1 MSQRKLPL
9 VGLLALIICALP
21 TISSADV
28 NVYSYR
34 QPFLIEPVFDAFTTE
49 TGIKVNTVFAKKGL
63 VERLKNEG
71 RNSPADLLLTTDSG
85 PLYQAVDQGLTQALS
100 NDALEQNIPEE
111 FRDPEGHWFGLTSRA
126 RLIVV
131 SKNRVD
137 PAAIKD
143 YEDLA
148 KPEFAKQVCTR
159 SGKHTYMVALNASII
174 AHHGIDGATD
184 WLDGVKNNLARKPQ
198 GNDRAQ
204 VKAINQG
211 ECDIAIINSYYMGQ
225 MLADEEQIPWAESV
239 NVIFPNQ
246 TNRGTHMNIS
256 GASLTTGA
264 PNRDDAIKLLEFMS
278 SDTAQSIYAETNH
291 EYPVKADVA
300 PSALVQSWGDF
311 KGDTLPLAEIAK
323 HRASAVKLADK
334 VGYDQ

>member
-1 MSQRKLPL
+1 MSPKMLSL
-9 VGLLALIICALP
+9 TGLLALATSALP
-21 TISSADV
+21 AISSADV

-34 QPFLIEPVFDAFTTE
+34 QPFLIEPVFDAFTAE

-71 RNSPADLLLTTDSG
+71 RNSPADILLTTDSG
-85 PLYQAVDQGLTQALS
+85 PLYRAVDQGLTQALS
-100 NDALEQNIPEE
+100 NNALEQNIPEE

-126 RLIVV
+126 RLIVA
-131 SKNRVD
+131 SKDRID
-137 PAAIKD
+137 PTTIKD

-148 KPEFAKQVCTR
+148 KPEFANQVCTR

-174 AHHGIDGATD
+174 AHHGIDSATA

-204 VKAINQG
+204 VKAITQG

-225 MLADEEQIPWAESV
+225 MLADDSQIPWAESV

-246 TNRGTHMNIS
+246 ENRGTHMNIS

-278 SDTAQSIYAETNH
+278 SDTAQSIYAKTNH
-291 EYPVKADVA
+291 EYPVKAGVE
-300 PSALVQSWGDF
+300 PSALVRSWGEF
-311 KGDTLPLAEIAK
+311 KADPLSLAEIAV